1 MAIGPIGHKA
11 VIDEDLAKRA
21 IQLGADDY
29 ITKPID
35 FNGIETSVMGKM
47 IQLLG

>member
-1 MAIGPIGHKA
+1 MVTA
-11 VIDEDLAKRA
+11 VIDEELAKRA

-29 ITKPID
+29 ITKPL
-35 FNGIETSVMGKM
+35 NLEYIETCVLVKM